1 MCVSGY
7 SDYISLSSHGK
18 VVNLLMGNT
27 LMFDKKGAF
36 IASNSLESEMRNL
49 AGKTYNVNVANTLKD
64 CAWHSIK
71 GCLCIN
77 EQFEYVLMDG
87 FVSNGFLAAKNVAI
101 KCHDVNN
108 DHLPNF
114 LDIFKLARNNNICYI
129 VSQ

>member
-1 MCVSGY
+1 M
-7 SDYISLSSHGK
+7 DD
-18 VVNLLMGNT
+18 T
-27 LMFDKKGAF
+27 LIPIANKRGAF
-36 IASNSLESEMRNL
+36 IASNSSESGMRNL

-87 FVSNGFLAAKNVAI
+87 FVSKGFLAAKEVAI
-101 KCHDVNN
+101 KCHKANSDR
-108 DHLPNF
+108 LPNF
-114 LDIFKLARNNNICYI
+114 LDDFKLPKDGWICYI